1 MSTES
6 NFYLRSDEEKYKT
19 EDVDSKKCIYWKN
32 HRDLN
37 DMLRLFGKRVKNSE
51 IEDGETYTFDKEVIY
66 RIVEYLME
74 TTEIVLTK
82 AINTI
87 NRLDE
92 IEDYSEDSSEN
103 TQKILRDYYVEG
115 RNLAKVKQDIWEE
128 RNYHCFNIHDEYDD
142 QGYKLCHLLMGLVGF
157 LARWKENDVAILR
170 IA

>member
-6 NFYLRSDEEKYKT
+6 NFYLRSEEETLNT
-19 EDVDSKKCIYWKN
+19 EEVDSKKCIYWKN

-37 DMLRLFGKRVKNSE
+37 DMLRLFGVRVKSSE
-51 IEDGETYTFDKEVIY
+51 GDGETYTFDKETIY

-82 AINTI
+82 AITTI

-92 IEDYSEDSSEN
+92 IEEYSEDSSEN

-128 RNYHCFNIHDEYDD
+128 RNYHCFNIHDDYDD

-157 LARWKENDVAILR
+157 LARWKEDDVAILR
-170 IA
+170 IV

>member
-6 NFYLRSDEEKYKT
+6 NFYLRSEEEGYKT
-19 EDVDSKKCIYWKN
+19 EDVDSKKCICWKN
-32 HRDLN
+32 HCDLN
-37 DMLRLFGKRVKNSE
+37 DMLRLFGKRVKSAE
-51 IEDGETYTFDKEVIY
+51 GDDETYTFDKEVIY
-66 RIVEYLME
+66 SIVEYLME
-74 TTEIVLTK
+74 TTEIVLSK

-115 RNLAKVKQDIWEE
+115 RNLAKVKQDIWKE
-128 RNYHCFNIHDEYDD
+128 RNYHCFNIHDDYDD

-157 LARWKENDVAILR
+157 LVRWKENDIAILR

>member
-1 MSTES
+1 MSFES
-6 NFYLRSDEEKYKT
+6 NFYLRSEEEEHKE

-32 HRDLN
+32 HRNLN
-37 DMLRLFGKRVKNSE
+37 DMLKLFGKRVRCAE
-51 IEDGETYTFDKEVIY
+51 DDGETYTFDKEAIY
-66 RIVEYLME
+66 CIVKYLME

-115 RNLAKVKQDIWEE
+115 RNFAKVKQDIWEE
-128 RNYHCFNIHDEYDD
+128 RNYHCFNIHDDYDN

-157 LARWKENDVAILR
+157 LARWKEDDVAILR

>member
-1 MSTES
+1 MGSES
-6 NFYLRSDEEKYKT
+6 NFYLRSEEEEHKT

-32 HRDLN
+32 HKDLN
-37 DMLRLFGKRVKNSE
+37 DMFRLFGKRVKNSE
-51 IEDGETYTFDKEVIY
+51 FEDDEIYIFDKEAIY
-66 RIVEYLME
+66 RVVEYLMK

-92 IEDYSEDSSEN
+92 IENYSEN

-115 RNLAKVKQDIWEE
+115 RNLVKVKQDIWEE
-128 RNYHCFNIHDEYDD
+128 RNYHCFNIHDDYDN

-157 LARWKENDVAILR
+157 LARWKENDAAILR

>member
-1 MSTES
+1 MSIES
-6 NFYLRSDEEKYKT
+6 NFYLRSEEETLNT
-19 EDVDSKKCIYWKN
+19 EEVDSKKCIYWKN

-37 DMLRLFGKRVKNSE
+37 DMLRLFGVRVKSSE
-51 IEDGETYTFDKEVIY
+51 EAGETYTFDKETIY

-128 RNYHCFNIHDEYDD
+128 RNYHCFNIHDDYDD

-157 LARWKENDVAILR
+157 LARWKEDDVAILR
-170 IA
+170 IV

>member
-6 NFYLRSDEEKYKT
+6 NLYLRSEEEERKT
-19 EDVDSKKCIYWKN
+19 EEVDSKKCIYWKN

-37 DMLRLFGKRVKNSE
+37 DMLRLFGKRVKNSV
-51 IEDGETYTFDKEVIY
+51 EDGETYTFDKETIH

-74 TTEIVLTK
+74 TTEMVLTK

-92 IEDYSEDSSEN
+92 IEEYSEDSSEN

-115 RNLAKVKQDIWEE
+115 RNLAKVKEDIWEE

-157 LARWKENDVAILR
+157 LARWKENDVAILK

>member
-6 NFYLRSDEEKYKT
+6 NFYLRSEEEEHKT

-32 HRDLN
+32 HKNLN
-37 DMLRLFGKRVKNSE
+37 DMLRLFGKRVKNSDF
-51 IEDGETYTFDKEVIY
+51 EDGETYTFDKEAIY
-66 RIVEYLME
+66 SIVGYLMN

-87 NRLDE
+87 NRLNE
-92 IEDYSEDSSEN
+92 IEEYSEDSSEN

-128 RNYHCFNIHDEYDD
+128 RNYHCFNIHYDYNN

-157 LARWKENDVAILR
+157 LARWKENDAVILR